1 MCRRNEHLSYKI
13 ITWYFGWVLQPLD
26 WFHCWWFPSF
36 FCAYNDTCSKQSMES
51 SMSPLLFYQDSVHHW
66 MCMKFCQ
73 KKKPVNYLGDHQK
86 WHQSSGGKTH
96 QKYQVYNSGYY
107 KFWFE
112 RSRWRQSPEKC
123 FGPTKYDVIFIYQYW
138 VDTTASGLM
147 IHQGISS

>member
-1 MCRRNEHLSYKI
+1 MGEFYNHWIDSTADGSLVFFVHITILAVNKAWSHLCPRCCSIKI
-13 ITWYFGWVLQPLD
+13 VFTTECAW
-26 WFHCWWFPSF
+26 SF
-36 FCAYNDTCSKQSMES
+36 A
-51 SMSPLLFYQDSVHHW
+51 
-66 MCMKFCQ
+66 